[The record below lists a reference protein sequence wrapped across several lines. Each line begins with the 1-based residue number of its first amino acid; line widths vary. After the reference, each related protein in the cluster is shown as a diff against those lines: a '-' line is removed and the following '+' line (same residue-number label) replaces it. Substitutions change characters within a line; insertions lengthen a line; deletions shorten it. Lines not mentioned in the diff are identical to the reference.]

1 MTHLVCI
8 VRYTQRPAQAP
19 HAHILYMRCACRPMW
34 YVVRLRG
41 CTTPLTQMW
50 RPCMMEKSSS
60 QHHLS
65 PYIFDVP
72 QTSSKICLPCLGRR
86 GAVRGAGPGGV
97 AGSRVSST
105 AVSFRL
111 FCDVYLSS
119 RSLPPGPC
127 VSICHT
133 YTVLID
139 DRRHSRQ
146 REREHAHTAQRV
158 THTLTS
164 QIDRQT
170 PNFNAYLFRYT
181 IYNAS
186 RVSTDNT
193 AHTAPCLT

>member
-1 MTHLVCI
+1 MFVLYGIRSAQRRRRARTYI
-8 VRYTQRPAQAP
+8 V
-19 HAHILYMRCACRPMW
+19 RCACRP
-34 YVVRLRG
+34 
-41 CTTPLTQMW
+41 MW

-133 YTVLID
+133 CTVLID

>member
-1 MTHLVCI
+1 
-8 VRYTQRPAQAP
+8 
-19 HAHILYMRCACRPMW
+19 
-34 YVVRLRG
+34 
-41 CTTPLTQMW
+41 
-50 RPCMMEKSSS
+50 MMEKSSS

-146 REREHAHTAQRV
+146 RERARAYSAASH
-158 THTLTS
+158 THTHVS
-164 QIDRQT
+164 DRQT
-170 PNFNAYLFRYT
+170 DTKFQRISFSVYDIQCLARLYRQHRAHAAQCLSLVRVRRMLSPRGTVSLYLFILCGPSDPRARERGVT
-181 IYNAS
+181 S
-186 RVSTDNT
+186 RR
-193 AHTAPCLT
+193 APR